1 MAKQLVILLNALTF
15 PDPEFEEGVKTY
27 RQEWLPEVPAT
38 SEQVFQRMSFDE
50 AFTTAYEYIQHFAV
64 GLEQILLDQVLHD
77 GKMTTDFKDIEYD
90 LFQLLCE
97 IQLGMHL
104 QNIQPKADVL
114 RHVMSHQYRDINE
127 ASLRN
132 LRDYLILRDYI
143 SATNFI
149 AQLFAYLRSKARAE
163 SSEV

>member
-1 MAKQLVILLNALTF
+1 M
-15 PDPEFEEGVKTY
+15 
-27 RQEWLPEVPAT
+27 
-38 SEQVFQRMSFDE
+38 
-50 AFTTAYEYIQHFAV
+50 

-77 GKMTTDFKDIEYD
+77 GKMTQEFKDIEYD

-104 QNIQPKADVL
+104 QSITPKPDII
-114 RHVMSHQYRDINE
+114 REVMSHQYRDINE
-127 ASLRN
+127 TSLRN

-149 AQLFAYLRSKARAE
+149 AQLFAYLRSKPKVD
-163 SSEV
+163 SSVV

>member
-1 MAKQLVILLNALTF
+1 
-15 PDPEFEEGVKTY
+15 
-27 RQEWLPEVPAT
+27 
-38 SEQVFQRMSFDE
+38 
-50 AFTTAYEYIQHFAV
+50 
-64 GLEQILLDQVLHD
+64 
-77 GKMTTDFKDIEYD
+77 MTTQFKDIEYD

-127 ASLRN
+127 SSLRN

-143 SATNFI
+143 SANNFI
-149 AQLFAYLRSKARAE
+149 AQLFAYLKSKARTE
-163 SSEV
+163 SNDDE